1 MTDETLIQ
9 LADAAG
15 VAPRWR
21 DVHGQMH
28 DVAPESLRIVLAAIG
43 VPAGNDA
50 DVQDSLA
57 RLRHPAQELPPL
69 LTADADRPIGVPGRY
84 RVTLEDG
91 RLVEGENEIRL
102 HEAGYHRLEVAGHEV
117 TLAVAPPGCHPLPPG
132 RPWGIA
138 VQLYSLRRPGDGGI
152 GDFAALSGF
161 VRTAAAHGIDAVAV
175 SPVHAQFSADPDRFS
190 PYAPSSRIMLN
201 VLHADA
207 VEPDP
212 ALEALELIDWPSA
225 ARVRLAQFRRLFD
238 SGAHAEALAV
248 FRQEMG
254 EPLETHARF
263 EALHALFYGRDPNL
277 WHWHNWPEEFRQPRS
292 PAVAAFAA
300 EHAAEV
306 AFHAFL
312 QFLAD
317 RGLAAAQQQARQA
330 GMRIGLVSDL
340 AVGTD
345 GGGSHAWSRQ
355 DETLIGLT
363 IGAPPDLLSPQ
374 GQGWGLTAFSPLGL
388 RRHGYGAFIEMLR
401 AALRHAGGVRIDHVM
416 GLQRLW
422 VLPEGG
428 SSRDGAYLHFP
439 VEDMLRLVRLESHR
453 NAAVVLGEDLGTV
466 PDGFQGRLIDAGLLG
481 MRVLWFERDGD
492 WFRPPG
498 QWSREAVGMTSTHDL
513 ATVAGWWRGRDLEWR
528 QQLGLLGDDRA
539 VAANLA
545 VREHDRQLLW
555 STLRESGA
563 AQGDPP
569 TREQSGRFADA
580 ACAHV
585 ARSAC
590 QLVLL
595 PVEDVLARTE
605 QPNLPGTMHE
615 HPNWRR
621 RLDGPA
627 EALLDAPEVTAR
639 IEAVVQARKGS

>member
-1 MTDETLIQ
+1 MSDATLVE
-9 LADAAG
+9 LAEAAG

-28 DVAPESLRIVLAAIG
+28 DVAPDSLRIVLAAIG

-50 DVQDSLA
+50 DVRDSLA
-57 RLRHPAQELPPL
+57 RLRHAAPDLPPL
-69 LTADADRPIGVPGRY
+69 LTADADRPISVPGRY
-84 RVTLEDG
+84 HITLEDG
-91 RLVEGENEIRL
+91 RTVDGENEIRL
-102 HEAGYHRLEVAGHEV
+102 HEAGYHRVEVAGREV

-132 RPWGIA
+132 RPWGMA
-138 VQLYSLRRPGDGGI
+138 VQLYALRRPGDGGI
-152 GDFAALSGF
+152 GDFAALRAFLRS
-161 VRTAAAHGIDAVAV
+161 AAAHGTDAVAI
-175 SPVHAQFSADPDRFS
+175 SPVHALFSADPDRFS
-190 PYAPSSRIMLN
+190 PYGPSSRIMLN
-201 VLHADA
+201 ALHADA
-207 VEPDP
+207 VVPDP
-212 ALEALELIDWPSA
+212 ALEALELIDWPTA
-225 ARVRLAQFRRLFD
+225 ARARLAQFRRVFE
-238 SGAHAEALAV
+238 SGAHAEALAA
-248 FRQEMG
+248 FRQERG

-263 EALHALFYGRDPNL
+263 EALHAHFLARGRKL
-277 WHWHNWPEEFRQPRS
+277 WHWRNWPAKYHQPDG
-292 PAVAAFAA
+292 PAVATFAA
-300 EHAAEV
+300 KNATEV

-317 RGLAAAQQQARQA
+317 RSLAAAQREAREA
-330 GMRIGLVSDL
+330 GMRIGLISDL

-345 GGGSHAWSRQ
+345 SGGSHAWSRQ

-374 GQGWGLTAFSPLGL
+374 GQGWGLTAFSPHGL
-388 RRHGYGAFIEMLR
+388 RRHAYRGFIEMLR
-401 AALRHAGGVRIDHVM
+401 AVLRHAGGVRIDHVM

-428 SSRDGAYLHFP
+428 RSSDGAYLHFP
-439 VEDMLRLVRLESHR
+439 VEDLMRLVRLESHR

-466 PDGFQGRLIDAGLLG
+466 PDGFQGRLIEAGLLG
-481 MRVLWFERDGD
+481 IRVLWFERVGD

-513 ATVAGWWRGRDLEWR
+513 ATVAGWWCGRDLEWR
-528 QQLGLLGDDRA
+528 QRLRLLGDDQA
-539 VAANLA
+539 VAAA
-545 VREHDRQLLW
+545 WAARAADRQRLW

-569 TREQSGRFADA
+569 PPEQPGRFADA

-595 PVEDVLARTE
+595 PAEDVLARTE
-605 QPNLPGTMHE
+605 QPNLPGTMQE

-621 RLDGPA
+621 RFEGPA
-627 EALLDAPEVTAR
+627 GTLLDPPEVGAR
-639 IEAVVQARKGS
+639 IEAVVQARK